1 MDSGKESPSR
11 LLGLWWNRIVIVIM
25 KSFRRQKWL
34 KIVAKRKGLRK
45 LFQLCSSLII
55 LKGKGRSILF
65 IIVCLIM
72 YFLLR
77 IPTHDGILVDF
88 VVILVVLVVDA

>member
-55 LKGKGRSILF
+55 LKGKGRSN
-65 IIVCLIM
+65 
-72 YFLLR
+72 
-77 IPTHDGILVDF
+77 F
-88 VVILVVLVVDA
+88 VYNSVFDNVFPSTNTNS